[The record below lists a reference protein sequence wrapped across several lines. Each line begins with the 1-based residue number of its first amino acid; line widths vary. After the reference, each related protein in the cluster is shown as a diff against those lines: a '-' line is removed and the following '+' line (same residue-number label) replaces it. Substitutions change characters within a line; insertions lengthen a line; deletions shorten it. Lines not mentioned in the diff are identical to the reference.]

1 MGRREA
7 VGREHSENFVTMGA
21 MVIDFLLA
29 MTMCAAVGAVGW
41 AAVEI
46 ERHLL

>member
-1 MGRREA
+1 
-7 VGREHSENFVTMGA
+7 
-21 MVIDFLLA
+21 VIDFLLA
-29 MTMCAAVGAVGW
+29 VSMCAATTVVAW

>member
-1 MGRREA
+1 MLGQEA
-7 VGREHSENFVTMGA
+7 CDGLVTTGA

-29 MTMCAAVGAVGW
+29 ISMCAAVGAVTW

>member
-1 MGRREA
+1 
-7 VGREHSENFVTMGA
+7 VFDILWTMGA
-21 MVIDFLLA
+21 VMIDFLLA
-29 MTMCAAVGAVGW
+29 VSMCAAVGVVGW

>member
-1 MGRREA
+1 
-7 VGREHSENFVTMGA
+7 VTIG
-21 MVIDFLLA
+21 VNVVDFLLA
-29 MTMCAAVGAVGW
+29 LCMCAAVGVVTW

>member
-1 MGRREA
+1 VFDVLLAIATCLA
-7 VGREHSENFVTMGA
+7 VGV
-21 MVIDFLLA
+21 VI
-29 MTMCAAVGAVGW
+29 W

>member
-1 MGRREA
+1 
-7 VGREHSENFVTMGA
+7 
-21 MVIDFLLA
+21 VIDFLLA
-29 MTMCAAVGAVGW
+29 MCLLLAVGAVGW